1 MINQINLTDLSV
13 NQLVVIYNHINE
25 RDVAGYNKQKAKHDI
40 LRIKKK
46 LINIDQLSEYVL
58 EYEGKL

>member
-1 MINQINLTDLSV
+1 MIDQINLTGLSV

-25 RDVAGYNKQKAKHDI
+25 REVDGYNKQKAKHDI

>member
-1 MINQINLTDLSV
+1 MIDQINLTGLSV

-25 RDVAGYNKQKAKHDI
+25 IAVDGYNQQKAKHDI

-46 LINIDQLSEYVL
+46 LINMNELSEYVF

>member
-1 MINQINLTDLSV
+1 MIDQINLTDLSV

-25 RDVAGYNKQKAKHDI
+25 RDVDGYNKQKAKHDI

>member
-1 MINQINLTDLSV
+1 MIDQINLTGLSV
-13 NQLVVIYNHINE
+13 DQLVMIYNHINE
-25 RDVAGYNKQKAKHDI
+25 IAVDGYNKQKAKHDI
-40 LRIKKK
+40 LRIKRR

>member
-1 MINQINLTDLSV
+1 MIDQINLTGLSV
-13 NQLVVIYNHINE
+13 NQLVMIYNHINE
-25 RDVAGYNKQKAKHDI
+25 IAVEGYNKQKAKHDI
-40 LRIKKK
+40 LRIKRR